1 MYYTGSARLG
11 GRDRW
16 NVERLTNRSTIADE
30 LVLDRCWFNN
40 LLERCDGMKVQ
51 GYSGSAAFT
60 TRQQD
65 GQQRD
70 TV

>member
-30 LVLDRCWFNN
+30 LVLDRCW
-40 LLERCDGMKVQ
+40 LITCW
-51 GYSGSAAFT
+51 SAVM
-60 TRQQD
+60 
-65 GQQRD
+65 G
-70 TV
+70 